1 MQICLLHRTCTKL
14 HCATAGGSNRHMSTL
29 HPEEALE
36 PYPKL
41 PRPRKKR
48 ASPVAPPSAL
58 ELGPLAGTLCAR
70 ELRALCSVTVCAVPV
85 RCRC

>member
-1 MQICLLHRTCTKL
+1 
-14 HCATAGGSNRHMSTL
+14 MSTL

-41 PRPRKKR
+41 PKPRKKR

-58 ELGPLAGTLCAR
+58 ELGLLAGTHSAR
-70 ELRALCSVTVCAVPV
+70 ELRALYSAPVCVVSV
-85 RCRC
+85 RRH